1 VPGYGR
7 RSPERMKDQLKRLNG
22 FLGTW
27 HLCIASAVLLV
38 SATAHRLTLNSPGY
52 WSSPLIHVQMILMIL
67 IALVVCIHP
76 FLGIFLCFKRQ
87 WKQLG
92 LLAINTVVGIAAWFG
107 AMIINSPTLI
117 YMT

>member
-1 VPGYGR
+1 
-7 RSPERMKDQLKRLNG
+7 MKDQLKRLNR

-27 HLCIASAVLLV
+27 HLCIAGAVLLLV
-38 SATAHRLTLNSPGY
+38 AAAHRLQLDSPGY
-52 WSSPLIHVQMILMIL
+52 TSSPLIHVQMILMIL

-92 LLAINTVVGIAAWFG
+92 LLAINTAVGIAAWFA
-107 AMIINSPTLI
+107 AMIINSPTLM